1 MKWTEILKDEKFLK
15 DIAFNHK
22 ALIIYL
28 KGEVVVEFAEA
39 SRGELK
45 DDKEY
50 EITDETGLFMS
61 LFMQARTPKGYRLAI
76 SIMETEKDEYTHQ
89 LSLNG
94 QTKLLSTT
102 RGERQTEGLF
112 QAFLET
118 AYGQYTSG
126 EW

>member
-22 ALIIYL
+22 ALINYL

-61 LFMQARTPKGYRLAI
+61 LFMHI
-76 SIMETEKDEYTHQ
+76 S
-89 LSLNG
+89 
-94 QTKLLSTT
+94 
-102 RGERQTEGLF
+102 
-112 QAFLET
+112 FL
-118 AYGQYTSG
+118 
-126 EW
+126 